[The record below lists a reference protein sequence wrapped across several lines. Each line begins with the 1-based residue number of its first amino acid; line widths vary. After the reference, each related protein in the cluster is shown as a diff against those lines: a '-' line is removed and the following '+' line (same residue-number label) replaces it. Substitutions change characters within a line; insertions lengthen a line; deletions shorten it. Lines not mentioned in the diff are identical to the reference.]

1 LPEALAKLR
10 EELGLDHKALS
21 PASQRVAAREVVQT
35 TLEESNLVGNV
46 YYANYFAWQN
56 RVRDLHLQRFAPER
70 FHGIGA
76 DGELLCLHS
85 HVDYL
90 REAMPFDRIEVRLA
104 PRSVSRCGAVLD
116 FEYYRVEGAG
126 RHKLSV
132 GWQEVAWVRRLA
144 DGTPQPQPWPADVLA
159 AWQAGARGLHSGN
172 GTPLP
177 ADVLAAC
184 PTSAS

>member
-1 LPEALAKLR
+1 MPEALTKLR
-10 EELGLDHKALS
+10 EDLGLDHRALS
-21 PASQRVAAREVVQT
+21 PASQRVVAREVVQT

-76 DGELLCLHS
+76 DGELLCLRS

-132 GWQEVAWVRRLA
+132 GWQEVAWVRRLG

-159 AWQAGARGLHSGN
+159 AWQAGVRVRMPGDAVGQLPQLH
-172 GTPLP
+172 
-177 ADVLAAC
+177 ADVLAAG
-184 PTSAS
+184 